1 MKLDSA
7 LKMLLYIPM
16 EIEDQDIK
24 FYSKHSLLEE
34 LSWFLIYLQS
44 DNQLHL
50 RTQGRKFSFIT
61 AKELPI
67 TCQDQR

>member
-24 FYSKHSLLEE
+24 FYSKYSLLEE
-34 LSWFLIYLQS
+34 LS
-44 DNQLHL
+44 
-50 RTQGRKFSFIT
+50 
-61 AKELPI
+61 
-67 TCQDQR
+67 

>member
-34 LSWFLIYLQS
+34 LS
-44 DNQLHL
+44 
-50 RTQGRKFSFIT
+50 
-61 AKELPI
+61 
-67 TCQDQR
+67 